1 MHKGH
6 MDAPA
11 RAGYEEFL
19 RILGNE
25 APDDERLQN
34 VAGSGGSN
42 GVGTPNRA

>member
-19 RILGNE
+19 RTLGSG
-25 APDDERLQN
+25 APDDERL
-34 VAGSGGSN
+34 
-42 GVGTPNRA
+42 